1 MDYEQIL
8 VSFYVGGTFHAS
20 WKKQGRT
27 SNPSA
32 IPLQTNFFLCRNVN
46 EIVKKPKN
54 RQRVKSKGSHEEG
67 EPAALIIRVP
77 KTPAFK
83 RI

>member
-32 IPLQTNFFLCRNVN
+32 IPLQTNFFFYAGMSMKSSKSPKIDKESSQKVLM
-46 EIVKKPKN
+46 KKENQQPLSSEFLK
-54 RQRVKSKGSHEEG
+54 
-67 EPAALIIRVP
+67 L
-77 KTPAFK
+77 
-83 RI
+83 